1 MRSCIIRMHF
11 APEEE
16 QKQKEQKE
24 KKPEEKD

>member
-1 MRSCIIRMHF
+1 MRSCINQMQF